1 MFYFLGG
8 KPYYP
13 EILTVR
19 SSGYTQEAQKYRM
32 GIYKKV
38 ENLTIFGRPVWK
50 RFEGFQFLFY
60 SGKKCQFW
68 KENSLVLYK
77 LGDYWLLGN
86 DYTEPRGGIQT
97 INAGLLTIP
106 QYGWQV
112 NNGSKWFDDI
122 TVNVTG

>member
-1 MFYFLGG
+1 M
-8 KPYYP
+8 
-13 EILTVR
+13 IL
-19 SSGYTQEAQKYRM
+19 AH
-32 GIYKKV
+32 
-38 ENLTIFGRPVWK
+38 
-50 RFEGFQFLFY
+50 
-60 SGKKCQFW
+60 
-68 KENSLVLYK
+68 
-77 LGDYWLLGN
+77 YWLLGN